1 MKIHQHFSILAVLMA
16 VLFTAAA
23 LTPTASLAA
32 AEDSKKSQLKSC
44 PTNCVPK
51 TAARYTKA
59 SNGTFKRRIARNQS
73 NAPQKPTC
81 VECWTDTGASWSVA
95 ATSGSGTNQQYNPRV
110 VCGTCVPAWS
120 LPATAARAPAKTN
133 SNQTSNPG
141 VTCSTCVP
149 CGNVPSSSW
158 STPATSGTTVTN
170 TPPAEPTQAA
180 TTTTTT
186 TQSYRCGGL
195 LCSILQVPYNIGAF
209 VFGGC
214 PMAGCS

>member
-1 MKIHQHFSILAVLMA
+1 MKIHQYFSILAVLMA

-23 LTPTASLAA
+23 LTPTASFAA
-32 AEDSKKSQLKSC
+32 AGDSKKSQLKPC
-44 PTNCVPK
+44 PTNCVAK

-59 SNGTFKRRIARNQS
+59 SSGTFKRRIARNQS
-73 NAPQKPTC
+73 TAFQKPTC
-81 VECWTDTGASWSVA
+81 VECWTDTGAHWSVA
-95 ATSGSGTNQQYNPRV
+95 ATSGSGTNQQYNPRI

-120 LPATAARAPAKTN
+120 LPATAARAPAKTT
-133 SNQTSNPG
+133 SNESSNPG

-180 TTTTTT
+180 TTNTTT